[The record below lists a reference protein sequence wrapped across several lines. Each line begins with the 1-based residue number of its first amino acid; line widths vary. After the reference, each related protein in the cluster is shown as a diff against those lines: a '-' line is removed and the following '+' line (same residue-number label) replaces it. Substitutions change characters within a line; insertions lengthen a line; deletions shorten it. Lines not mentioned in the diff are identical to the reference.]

1 MSDVPP
7 TPAPNR
13 QGAEAEGPTGPTIL
27 VVDDEAGVR
36 VMIARMLSLSGYA
49 VVSAQSGEEALAIA
63 RDYAAPIELVLTD
76 VRMPG
81 MSGPEMVEELVKIR
95 PGIRVMYMS
104 AYSRDVLPAG
114 ARDTDIP
121 FLTKPFTMRTLALS
135 IVETLRRG

>member
-1 MSDVPP
+1 MTDLPP
-7 TPAPNR
+7 SADPSHP
-13 QGAEAEGPTGPTIL
+13 GAEADGPTGPTIL

-36 VMIARMLSLSGYA
+36 VMIARMLSLAGYS

-63 RDYAAPIELVLTD
+63 RDYAAPLELVLTD
-76 VRMPG
+76 VRMPV
-81 MSGPEMVEELVKIR
+81 MSGPELVEELVKIR

-114 ARDTDIP
+114 VRDTDIP

-135 IVETLRRG
+135 IVETLRRT

>member
-7 TPAPNR
+7 TTAPTR
-13 QGAEAEGPTGPTIL
+13 QGADAEGSAGPTIL

-36 VMIARMLSLSGYA
+36 VMIARMLSLSGYS

-63 RDYAAPIELVLTD
+63 RDYAAPLELVLTD

-81 MSGPEMVEELVKIR
+81 MSGPEMVEELVKVR

-114 ARDTDIP
+114 VRDTDIP

>member
-1 MSDVPP
+1 MTDLPP
-7 TPAPNR
+7 SADPSHP
-13 QGAEAEGPTGPTIL
+13 GAEADGPTGPTIL

-36 VMIARMLSLSGYA
+36 VMIARMLSLAGYS

-63 RDYAAPIELVLTD
+63 RDYAAPLELVLTD
-76 VRMPG
+76 VRMPV
-81 MSGPEMVEELVKIR
+81 MSGPELVEELVKLR

-114 ARDTDIP
+114 VRDTDIP

-135 IVETLRRG
+135 IVETLRRT

>member
-1 MSDVPP
+1 MTDQPP
-7 TPAPNR
+7 SAASSRP
-13 QGAEAEGPTGPTIL
+13 GAEAEGPAGPTIL

-36 VMIARMLSLSGYA
+36 VMIARMLSLSGYS
-49 VVSAQSGEEALAIA
+49 VVTAQSGEEALAIA
-63 RDYAAPIELVLTD
+63 TDYAAPLELVLTD

-81 MSGPEMVEELVKIR
+81 MSGPELVDELVKIR

-114 ARDTDIP
+114 VRDTDIP

-135 IVETLRRG
+135 IVETLRRT